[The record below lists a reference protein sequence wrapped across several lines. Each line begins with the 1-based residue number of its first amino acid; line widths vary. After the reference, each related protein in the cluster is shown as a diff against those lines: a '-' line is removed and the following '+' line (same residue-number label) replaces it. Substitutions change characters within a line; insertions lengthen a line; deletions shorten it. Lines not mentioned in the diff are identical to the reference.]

1 MAAWRGS
8 LGGRSPLSRT
18 AVATIPPAE
27 ALGLMLDLA
36 LAPQTRVG
44 VNYSPY
50 ASDPEAFARKFR
62 IDTAALRKEL
72 ATPTPKKAGGMGRRA
87 A

>member
-1 MAAWRGS
+1 
-8 LGGRSPLSRT
+8 
-18 AVATIPPAE
+18 
-27 ALGLMLDLA
+27 MLDLA

-44 VNYSPY
+44 VNYSPD